1 MQENIHAVITGDL
14 VDSTEMTNDYQA
26 TLRAIV
32 QDIIQYQDR
41 EFLFEVYRGD
51 SFQALIPDPTK
62 ALLISIILR
71 AGLRRKSRGKS
82 IEEAW
87 DARISI
93 GIGQVDNSNEKI
105 ASRLSTNNG
114 EAFIRS
120 GRTLDAMKRQG
131 ARLKI
136 TTGNSSLDKEF
147 EAACPLADTII
158 NRWTTTQAE
167 AIYLYLLKNTTQ
179 KEIGKEIQT
188 TQRAISKRLEA
199 SNLDSMT
206 KFFNRY
212 KEVIEWKYS
221 N

>member
-14 VDSTEMTNDYQA
+14 VESTAMTNDYQA
-26 TLRAIV
+26 TLNAIV
-32 QDIIQYQDR
+32 NDIIRHQDR

-51 SFQALIPDPTK
+51 SFQALIHEPTK
-62 ALLISIILR
+62 ALLIGIILR

-82 IEEAW
+82 IEDAW

-93 GIGQVDNSNEKI
+93 GIGHVDHNTEIINSK
-105 ASRLSTNNG
+105 LSTLNG

-120 GRTLDAMKRQG
+120 GRTLDAMKNQG

-136 TTGNSSLDKEF
+136 ITGDTDLDKEF
-147 EAACPLADTII
+147 DAACPLVDTII
-158 NRWTTTQAE
+158 SRWTTNQAE

-179 KEIGKEIQT
+179 KEIGQELQT

-199 SNLDSMT
+199 SSLDSMA

-212 KEVIEWKYS
+212 KEVIEWKFS